1 MPHAVEDDFGF
12 SILQLPPLS
21 CQHPWHVLTYI
32 AKSLRVLE
40 FGDDVQLQGEK
51 NWFLSVRRKFGSF
64 MFSLKGKVCIVIE
77 QTKARISVFI

>member
-32 AKSLRVLE
+32 VKSLRVLE

-51 NWFLSVRRKFGSF
+51 IGFFLLGE
-64 MFSLKGKVCIVIE
+64 SLGLSCLV
-77 QTKARISVFI
+77 